1 MRQLNVIFFLILR
14 FVQLADVAADKF
26 NLFAHIQ
33 LEHSHAL
40 TCTRTH
46 THTRELGVVIKPCA
60 NGKRTCN
67 PSIWKR
73 FYNDYGRMTRITWWH
88 KDWSQNQLQIDFS
101 VCVLTKNAVWPRPT
115 SNCASLAHEWF
126 VPKTKKVMDTR
137 GKRGKPGE
145 TGYRPLG
152 KLFLFL
158 LLLFSCSPKLVSSYD
173 CKALIVL
180 IKVMCADWQQ
190 AACCDTHFV
199 LRIDYAKWWTNYKAA
214 WCDSQ
219 LITNVQQSIKSIT
232 AQNAIWTLNIFVN
245 IS

>member
-1 MRQLNVIFFLILR
+1 MNVIFFVFEVR
-14 FVQLADVAADKF
+14 STRWRRRRQ
-26 NLFAHIQ
+26 IQ
-33 LEHSHAL
+33 SVCSHSIGTL
-40 TCTRTH
+40 TR

-152 KLFLFL
+152 KLFLFVVVVVFL
-158 LLLFSCSPKLVSSYD
+158 LS
-173 CKALIVL
+173 
-180 IKVMCADWQQ
+180 Q
-190 AACCDTHFV
+190 ACFF
-199 LRIDYAKWWTNYKAA
+199 LW
-214 WCDSQ
+214 
-219 LITNVQQSIKSIT
+219 LQS
-232 AQNAIWTLNIFVN
+232 VN
-245 IS
+245 CFD

>member
-1 MRQLNVIFFLILR
+1 MNVICFIFFLR

-40 TCTRTH
+40 TCSRTHTH

-73 FYNDYGRMTRITWWH
+73 FYNDYGRMTRITWRH

-101 VCVLTKNAVWPRPT
+101 VCVGQECRLAQTNFKLCLTRSRVI
-115 SNCASLAHEWF
+115 CA
-126 VPKTKKVMDTR
+126 KKKIKR
-137 GKRGKPGE
+137 WKRGGKRGKPGE

-158 LLLFSCSPKLVSSYD
+158 LLFSCSPKLVSSYD
-173 CKALIVL
+173 FKALIVL
-180 IKVMCADWQQ
+180 IKVMCADRQQ

-214 WCDSQ
+214 CCDSQ

-232 AQNAIWTLNIFVN
+232 LNIFVH